1 MKTLINKFLTYFRN
15 IKLYESHKFT
25 QNLNDKKFNLYLV
38 KNLSQIKKNKNIKK
52 YFKIFNNKKKRFSKK
67 QYLFILLHKKNFVS
81 SGWMTKSNKWLVTEV
96 NLEIKSSDNS
106 IILFDFYT
114 PVSLR
119 SRGYYTKLLKM
130 ILKKF
135 KNQKFLIY
143 SLSSNLASIKAIKN
157 AGFYFKENLN
167 RLNFYYDK

>member
-67 QYLFILLHKKNFVS
+67 QYLFILLHKK
-81 SGWMTKSNKWLVTEV
+81 
-96 NLEIKSSDNS
+96 
-106 IILFDFYT
+106 IL
-114 PVSLR
+114 
-119 SRGYYTKLLKM
+119 
-130 ILKKF
+130 
-135 KNQKFLIY
+135 
-143 SLSSNLASIKAIKN
+143 LAA
-157 AGFYFKENLN
+157 AG
-167 RLNFYYDK
+167 